1 MINDR
6 EIPDCNIED
15 KWDLEENY
23 QEIEYN
29 DDDDDDHLLDE
40 LFLLTVL
47 EEEEIRETQVEEG
60 NFNW

>member
-47 EEEEIRETQVEEG
+47 EEEEIRET
-60 NFNW
+60 